1 MILKLKQTAGEIQS
15 DGALPAGR
23 TSAERFLAVKE

>member
-1 MILKLKQTAGEIQS
+1 MILKLKQTA
-15 DGALPAGR
+15 GALPAGR

>member
-1 MILKLKQTAGEIQS
+1 MILKLKQTAGQIQS

-23 TSAERFLAVKE
+23 TFLAVKE